1 MFLNLKGVSKII
13 KFEILGEPK
22 GKGRPK
28 FSRQG
33 KFVKTYTP
41 ETTVNYEN
49 WVKICFQEAK
59 QEKLSGQL
67 QAVISCY
74 FNTPNGY
81 SKKKKEQA
89 LNGDIRPTKKPDI
102 DNIAKIILDSLNGLA
117 YEDDKDIVDCKIE
130 KWFGEESKVIVE
142 IQEV

>member
-1 MFLNLKGVSKII
+1 LI
-13 KFEILGEPK
+13 KFTIPGEPK

-59 QEKLSGQL
+59 QEKLADGFQL
-67 QAVISCY
+67 TATIKCY
-74 FNTPNGY
+74 FGTPKSI
-81 SKKKKEQA
+81 SKKNEELC
-89 LNGDIRPTKKPDI
+89 LNGGLRPTKKPDI

-117 YEDDKDIVDCKIE
+117 YADDKNIVTCNIE
-130 KWFGEESKVIVE
+130 KWFGEEPRVEVE
-142 IQEV
+142 IKEI

>member
-1 MFLNLKGVSKII
+1 MKSFI
-13 KFEILGEPK
+13 KLIVPGEPK

-59 QEKLSGQL
+59 LSKLTGEL
-67 QAVISCY
+67 KAEINC
-74 FNTPNGY
+74 FFGIPNSY
-81 SKKKKEQA
+81 SKKKKEEAQ
-89 LNGDIRPTKKPDI
+89 NGLIRPTKKPDI

-117 YEDDKDIVDCKIE
+117 YDDDKNIVSCQID
-130 KWFGEESKVIVE
+130 KWFDSNPRVE
-142 IQEV
+142 VYIYEV

>member
-1 MFLNLKGVSKII
+1 MI
-13 KFEILGEPK
+13 KFIKFTVPGEPK

-49 WVKICFQEAK
+49 WVKICFLEAK
-59 QEKLSGQL
+59 QSKLAGEL
-67 QAVISCY
+67 KAEINCY
-74 FNTPNGY
+74 FGIPSSY
-81 SKKKKEQA
+81 SKMKKEDA
-89 LNGDIRPTKKPDI
+89 YNGILRPTKKPDI

-117 YEDDKDIVDCKIE
+117 YDDDKNIVSCQID
-130 KWFGEESKVIVE
+130 KWFDSNPRVE
-142 IQEV
+142 IYIYEV